1 MNRKK
6 ETYDRYAVGERIQK
20 QRQSLGISQEALAEK
35 IDRATKYCSDIER
48 GICGMSVETMLSFA
62 EHLNMS
68 LDYMMYG
75 IEPEC
80 EKYEE
85 YELSEHKNDINESA
99 NLLPEPIS
107 LERQEMNQLLDQCNE
122 RQLVYARRLMEVFV
136 EATAEEV

>member
-20 QRQSLGISQEALAEK
+20 QRQNLGISQEMLAEK
-35 IDRATKYCSDIER
+35 MDRATKYCSDIER

-62 EHLNMS
+62 ENLNMS

-80 EKYEE
+80 KEVQETTRQ
-85 YELSEHKNDINESA
+85 L
-99 NLLPEPIS
+99 S
-107 LERQEMNQLLDQCNE
+107 LEQIQILQLIDTCSE
-122 RQLVYARRLMEVFV
+122 RQLIYLARMMELFV
-136 EATAEEV
+136 EATGLGKN

>member
-20 QRQSLGISQEALAEK
+20 QRQLLGISQEGLAEK

-48 GICGMSVETMLSFA
+48 GICGMSVETMLAFA

-75 IEPEC
+75 EN
-80 EKYEE
+80 
-85 YELSEHKNDINESA
+85 SEAEIHTDFKEIDAESA
-99 NLLPEPIS
+99 QRTETGKEIN
-107 LERQEMNQLLDQCNE
+107 RLLDSCSNH
-122 RQLVYARRLMEVFV
+122 QLTYVKKMMEVFV
-136 EATAEEV
+136 EAVSE

>member
-35 IDRATKYCSDIER
+35 MDRATKYCSDIER

-62 EHLNMS
+62 KHLNMS

-75 IEPEC
+75 NKPEF
-80 EKYEE
+80 EKKESIKESIKETKEE
-85 YELSEHKNDINESA
+85 Q
-99 NLLPEPIS
+99 EPIAI
-107 LERQEMNQLLDQCNE
+107 ERIELNRLLDSCDQH
-122 RQLVYARRLMEVFV
+122 QMTYALRLMEVFV
-136 EATAEEV
+136 DATS

>member
-48 GICGMSVETMLSFA
+48 GICGMSVETMLAFA
-62 EHLNMS
+62 EYLKMS

-80 EKYEE
+80 RESKSN
-85 YELSEHKNDINESA
+85 ELQKPALSIERIDINK
-99 NLLPEPIS
+99 
-107 LERQEMNQLLDQCNE
+107 LLDQCDS
-122 RQLVYARRLMEVFV
+122 RQITYILRMLELFI
-136 EATAEEV
+136 EATSQDIKGK

>member
-20 QRQSLGISQEALAEK
+20 QRQMLGISQEGLAEK

-48 GICGMSVETMLSFA
+48 GICGMSVETMLAFA

-75 IEPEC
+75 DKPEC
-80 EKYEE
+80 E
-85 YELSEHKNDINESA
+85 EHIEFTDTDTETDTEAAQRMECGKEIN
-99 NLLPEPIS
+99 
-107 LERQEMNQLLDQCNE
+107 RLLDSCSNH
-122 RQLVYARRLMEVFV
+122 QLTYVQKMMEVFV
-136 EATAEEV
+136 EATSE